1 MRTGKES
8 SPEKPEDLVCVL
20 RELFRARRWKETG
33 MLDELI
39 GRYPVLEPCR
49 QSIRQ
54 AYQAMEECFLGGGK
68 LLVAGNGGSA
78 ADSDHI
84 VGELMKGFV
93 KKRPLPD
100 FLVQALKEADPQRG
114 AELSQKLQGALPA
127 IALTNH
133 AALSSAFANDVDG
146 ILSYAQQVNGYGN
159 KGDVFLGIS
168 TSGNAENVMYAAVT
182 ARAKGMKVIGLTG
195 RDGGKLGAFA
205 DVSIIVPERETY
217 RIPELHLPVYHALC
231 LMLEERFYDR

>member
-1 MRTGKES
+1 
-8 SPEKPEDLVCVL
+8 
-20 RELFRARRWKETG
+20 
-33 MLDELI
+33 MLEELI

-49 QSIRQ
+49 ESIRQ
-54 AYQAMEECFLGGGK
+54 AYQALEECFLAGGK

-100 FLVQALKEADPQRG
+100 SLVQALKEADPQRG
-114 AELSQKLQGALPA
+114 AELSQKLQGAIPA

-133 AALSSAFANDVDG
+133 VALSSAFANDVDG

-159 KGDVFLGIS
+159 RGDVFLGIS

-182 ARAKGMKVIGLTG
+182 ARAKGMKIIGLTG

-205 DVSIIVPERETY
+205 DISIVVPKQETY
-217 RIPELHLPVYHALC
+217 QIQELHLPVYHALC
-231 LMLEERFYDR
+231 LMLEKRFYDR

>member
-1 MRTGKES
+1 
-8 SPEKPEDLVCVL
+8 
-20 RELFRARRWKETG
+20 
-33 MLDELI
+33 MLEELI

-49 QSIRQ
+49 ESIRQ
-54 AYQAMEECFLGGGK
+54 AYQALEECFLAGGK

-100 FLVQALKEADPQRG
+100 SLVQALKEADPQRG

-133 AALSSAFANDVDG
+133 VALSSAFANDVDG

-159 KGDVFLGIS
+159 
-168 TSGNAENVMYAAVT
+168 
-182 ARAKGMKVIGLTG
+182 
-195 RDGGKLGAFA
+195 RDSK
-205 DVSIIVPERETY
+205 
-217 RIPELHLPVYHALC
+217 
-231 LMLEERFYDR
+231 DRTVESRNP

>member
-1 MRTGKES
+1 
-8 SPEKPEDLVCVL
+8 
-20 RELFRARRWKETG
+20 
-33 MLDELI
+33 MLEELI

-49 QSIRQ
+49 ESIRQ
-54 AYQAMEECFLGGGK
+54 AYQALEECFLAGGK

-100 FLVQALKEADPQRG
+100 SLVQALKEADPQRG

-133 AALSSAFANDVDG
+133 VDG

-159 KGDVFLGIS
+159 RGDVFLGIS

-182 ARAKGMKVIGLTG
+182 ARAKGMKIIGLTG

-205 DVSIIVPERETY
+205 DISIVVPKQETY
-217 RIPELHLPVYHALC
+217 QIQELHLPVYHALC
-231 LMLEERFYDR
+231 LMLEKRFYDR